1 MYCMIKIRLI
11 NFLPISSSTAG
22 CKSQTGQENFW
33 KKWNGENKSEVLHFL
48 QNHISLSKLD
58 CILEKSFHLQCSFR
72 ALQNS
77 SKEVVQTC
85 TARLEFVFSSVLIS
99 MTTIMEHSN
108 AQFCQKMLIVLTMTW
123 SWMDKIWFSKS
134 IFKFKTQLNHSGN
147 YCSKCY

>member
-11 NFLPISSSTAG
+11 NFFQFLALQQVARV
-22 CKSQTGQENFW
+22 KLVKR
-33 KKWNGENKSEVLHFL
+33 KKKKNEMVKIKARYILHFL

-108 AQFCQKMLIVLTMTW
+108 AQFCQKKV
-123 SWMDKIWFSKS
+123 DRKG
-134 IFKFKTQLNHSGN
+134 Q
-147 YCSKCY
+147 